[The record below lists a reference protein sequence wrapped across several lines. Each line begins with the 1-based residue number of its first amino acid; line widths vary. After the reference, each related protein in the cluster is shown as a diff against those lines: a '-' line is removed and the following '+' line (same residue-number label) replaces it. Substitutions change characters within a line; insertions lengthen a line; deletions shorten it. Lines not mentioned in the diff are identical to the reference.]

1 MKKYT
6 TTTFQ
11 LTHNLHTEI
20 KMMCVLT
27 NKTMGEFIRL
37 CLIEKINELKNGK

>member
-11 LTHNLHTEI
+11 LTHHLHSEL

-37 CLIEKINELKNGK
+37 CLIEKIKELKEGK